1 MRNGFLASTLVL
13 VAFAFSAVL
22 LAQTAK
28 PSGAVTG
35 MPNLSGTW
43 NRGIGHTAAGIFD
56 NDADGV
62 PFLGFTKQ
70 DPPLQPSAMEIYSAN
85 RKGITDPRLKGRDD
99 SDPSTSCFPPGPTR
113 IFTLPR
119 PFEVRQTAQEVYI
132 LSEMDHWVRRIYMD
146 GRGHPDGYPSTWMGH
161 SIGKYEGNTLV
172 VDTAAINETTW
183 IDTLGH
189 PHSDALHLVERFRR
203 PNHDTLEIEVTF
215 DDAKTYTKPWT
226 GKKVYQL
233 QPPSYELKEEVIC
246 EDYRK
251 PGLRKDGF
259 EFIKP

>member
-1 MRNGFLASTLVL
+1 MRNGFLGSTLVL
-13 VAFAFSAVL
+13 LAFAFSADLV
-22 LAQTAK
+22 AQIAK
-28 PSGAVTG
+28 PSAAVTSI
-35 MPNLSGTW
+35 PDLSGTW
-43 NRGIGHTAAGIFD
+43 NRGIGRAAAGIFD
-56 NDADGV
+56 DDPGGV

-70 DPPLQPSAMEIYSAN
+70 DPPLQPSAMQIYQAN

-99 SDPSTSCFPPGPTR
+99 SDPSNSCFPPGPTR
-113 IFTLPR
+113 IFTIPR
-119 PFEVRQTAQEVYI
+119 PLEIRQTPEVVYI

-161 SIGKYEGNTLV
+161 SVGKYEGNTLV

-183 IDTLGH
+183 IDALGH
-189 PHSDALHLVERFRR
+189 PHSDALHLVERIRR
-203 PNHDTLEIEVTF
+203 LNHDTLEIEVTF
-215 DDAKTYTKPWT
+215 EDPKAYTRPWT

-246 EDYRK
+246 EEYRK
-251 PGLRKDGF
+251 PGLRNDGF

>member
-1 MRNGFLASTLVL
+1 MRNSFLASTLVL
-13 VAFAFSAVL
+13 MAFAFSAVL
-22 LAQTAK
+22 LAQAAK
-28 PSGAVTG
+28 PSGAATSL
-35 MPNLSGTW
+35 PNLSGTW
-43 NRGIGHTAAGIFD
+43 NRGTGRNAAGIFD
-56 NDADGV
+56 NEAGGV

-70 DPPLQPSAMEIYSAN
+70 DPPLQPAALQIYQAN

-99 SDPSTSCFPPGPTR
+99 SDPMNSCFPPGPTR
-113 IFTLPR
+113 IFTIPQ
-119 PFEVRQTAQEVYI
+119 PFEIRQTAEEVYI

-172 VDTAAINETTW
+172 VDTVAINDTTW

-189 PHSDALHLVERFRR
+189 PHSDALHLMERIRR
-203 PNHDTLEIEVTF
+203 LNNDTLEIEVTF
-215 DDAKTYTKPWT
+215 EDPKVYTRSWT

-233 QPPSYELKEEVIC
+233 QPPSYELKEDVIC
-246 EDYRK
+246 EEYRK
-251 PGLRKDGF
+251 AGLRKDGF

>member
-1 MRNGFLASTLVL
+1 MRNSFLGSTLVL

-28 PSGAVTG
+28 PSGAVAG

-43 NRGIGHTAAGIFD
+43 NRGIGHTATGVFD
-56 NDADGV
+56 DDPGGV

-70 DPPLQPSAMEIYSAN
+70 DPPLLPSAMQIYQAN

-99 SDPSTSCFPPGPTR
+99 IDPSNSCFPPGPTR
-113 IFTLPR
+113 IFTIPR
-119 PFEVRQTAQEVYI
+119 PFEIRQTAQEVYI
-132 LSEMDHWVRRIYMD
+132 ISEMDHWVRRIYMD

-161 SIGKYEGNTLV
+161 SVGKYEGNTLV

-203 PNHDTLEIEVTF
+203 PSHDTLEIEVTF
-215 DDAKTYTKPWT
+215 DDAKAYTRPWT

-233 QPPSYELKEEVIC
+233 EPANYEPKEEVIC

-251 PGLRKDGF
+251 PGLRSDGF

>member
-1 MRNGFLASTLVL
+1 MRNGFLGSTLVL
-13 VAFAFSAVL
+13 AAFAFSAVL

-28 PSGAVTG
+28 PSGGATSI
-35 MPNLSGTW
+35 PDLSGTW
-43 NRGIGHTAAGIFD
+43 NRGTGGTATGIFD
-56 NDADGV
+56 NDANGV

-70 DPPLQPSAMEIYSAN
+70 DPPLQPSAMQIYQTN
-85 RKGITDPRLKGRDD
+85 RQGITDPRSKGRDD
-99 SDPSTSCFPPGPTR
+99 IDPSTSCFPPGPTR
-113 IFTLPR
+113 IFTIPR
-119 PFEVRQTAQEVYI
+119 PFEIRQTAGEVYI

-161 SIGKYEGNTLV
+161 SIGKYEGSTLV

-203 PNHDTLEIEVTF
+203 VNHDALEIEVTF
-215 DDAKTYTKPWT
+215 EDPKDYTRPWT

-233 QPPSYELKEEVIC
+233 QPPNFELKEDVIC
-246 EDYRK
+246 EEYRK
-251 PGLRKDGF
+251 PGLRNDGF